1 MTPEEIELEQRRKLA
16 EALMARSQER
26 LPTGQMVG
34 RVFVGTNP
42 LQYLAQGLKGY
53 AARKDIESVGQ
64 ERKALGE
71 KQNQAL
77 IEGLRGFQQK
87 MTGAP
92 EKVMPYQAPSFD
104 DADAATM
111 QGNQTV
117 TPAVPADPRAAY
129 AGLIGSGVPML
140 QQMGVQGMGQ
150 LPQIEA
156 QKSERADARAFQ
168 SAEAEKNRLARI
180 DQLNMQHQ
188 LRMDQLA
195 AQNASKEQMLQAQQ
209 QHQMALKQMGASI
222 AAGMRQPPAPA
233 LTTIQDPKD
242 PTKSITVDARTYN
255 PATGAGVIGIAPPK
269 QAEKAPPGYRLSADG
284 RSMEVIPGGP
294 ADRKATEQLAGK
306 ETVDSVVLSLRNAYD
321 ALDKGGGINSTA
333 KGPLENLSAYT
344 SRSAVG
350 QAVGGAFGAKNQ
362 KERDA
367 IAQARP
373 LLLQAIMKATGMSA
387 KQMDSNA
394 ELKLYLATATDPT
407 LSLEANKEALDR
419 IEALYGSGG
428 AKAPAPPADIAA
440 KIQAEIERRA
450 RGGK

>member
-26 LPTGQMVG
+26 MPTGQMVG
-34 RVFVGTNP
+34 RVYVGTNP

-87 MTGAP
+87 MTGTP
-92 EKVMPYQAPSFD
+92 EKSQQIMGDMGEIDQSMAGMGPVNNF
-104 DADAATM
+104 
-111 QGNQTV
+111 

-156 QKSERADARAFQ
+156 QKAERADARAFQ

-222 AAGMRQPPAPA
+222 AAGMRQPRAPVAVMGPDGKPIYVSPEEAIGKSPASKTGENK
-233 LTTIQDPKD
+233 L
-242 PTKSITVDARTYN
+242 
-255 PATGAGVIGIAPPK
+255 PATALK
-269 QAEKAPPGYRLSADG
+269 MQQEE
-284 RSMEVIPGGP
+284 M
-294 ADRKATEQLAGK
+294 
-306 ETVDSVVLSLRNAYD
+306 D
-321 ALDKGGGINSTA
+321 A
-333 KGPLENLSAYT
+333 
-344 SRSAVG
+344 
-350 QAVGGAFGAKNQ
+350 
-362 KERDA
+362 
-367 IAQARP
+367 
-373 LLLQAIMKATGMSA
+373 
-387 KQMDSNA
+387 
-394 ELKLYLATATDPT
+394 LATAGGVIADTAALQQQIEKGDLKLGPVQNLASKGKNALGMSDPNSQNFAAFKSGIEKLRNDSLRLNKGVQTEGDAIRAMDELMSNITDPKVVARQ
-407 LSLEANKEALDR
+407 LAR
-419 IEALYGSGG
+419 INEINQRAMNLRKMNIESIRNNFGVEPMDFTPYEKQPAATGTPKAGG
-428 AKAPAPPADIAA
+428 F
-440 KIQAEIERRA
+440 KIL
-450 RGGK
+450 GVK

>member
-26 LPTGQMVG
+26 MPTGQMVG
-34 RVFVGTNP
+34 RVYVGTNP

-53 AARKDIESVGQ
+53 AARKDIEGVGQ

-71 KQNQAL
+71 KQNAAL

-87 MTGAP
+87 MAGTP
-92 EKVMPYQAPSFD
+92 EKVAPYQAPSFD

-129 AGLIGSGVPML
+129 AGLIGSQVPML

-156 QKSERADARAFQ
+156 QKADRADARAFQ
-168 SAEAEKNRLARI
+168 SAEAEKNRLARV

-222 AAGMRQPPAPA
+222 AAGMRQPRAPVAVMGPDGKPVYVSPEEAIGKSPASKTGENKLPTTA
-233 LTTIQDPKD
+233 LKMQNEELDALSTAGGVIADTAALQKQIETGALKLGPVQNLASKGKNAVGMSDPNSQNFAAFKSGLEKLRNDSLRLNKGVQTEGDAVRAMDELMSNINDPKVVARQLARINEINQRAMNLRKMNIEAIRNNFGVD
-242 PTKSITVDARTYN
+242 PMDFTQYERQPA
-255 PATGAGVIGIAPPK
+255 ATGAP
-269 QAEKAPPGYRLSADG
+269 Q
-284 RSMEVIPGGP
+284 
-294 ADRKATEQLAGK
+294 
-306 ETVDSVVLSLRNAYD
+306 
-321 ALDKGGGINSTA
+321 
-333 KGPLENLSAYT
+333 
-344 SRSAVG
+344 
-350 QAVGGAFGAKNQ
+350 
-362 KERDA
+362 
-367 IAQARP
+367 
-373 LLLQAIMKATGMSA
+373 
-387 KQMDSNA
+387 
-394 ELKLYLATATDPT
+394 
-407 LSLEANKEALDR
+407 
-419 IEALYGSGG
+419 SGG
-428 AKAPAPPADIAA
+428 F
-440 KIQAEIERRA
+440 KIL
-450 RGGK
+450 GVK

>member
-26 LPTGQMVG
+26 LPNGQMVG

-71 KQNQAL
+71 RQNQAL

-87 MTGAP
+87 MTGTP
-92 EKVMPYQAPSFD
+92 EKVTPYQAPSFD

-140 QQMGVQGMGQ
+140 QQMGVQGIGQ

-156 QKSERADARAFQ
+156 QKIERDENRKFRADEAERSRAARA
-168 SAEAEKNRLARI
+168 
-180 DQLNMQHQ
+180 DQLILQHQ
-188 LRMDQLA
+188 QRMDYLDS
-195 AQNASKEQMLQAQQ
+195 QNASQQERDKERQRHEIEMKKLV
-209 QHQMALKQMGASI
+209 GAI
-222 AAGMRQPPAPA
+222 TAGLRQPPAPS

-333 KGPLENLSAYT
+333 KGPLENLSAYS

-350 QAVGGAFGAKNQ
+350 QAVGGAFGSRNQ

-407 LSLEANKEALDR
+407 LSLQANKEALDR

-428 AKAPAPPADIAA
+428 AKAPAAPADIEAA
-440 KIQAEIERRA
+440 VKAEIERRA

>member
-34 RVFVGTNP
+34 RVYVGTNP

-77 IEGLRGFQQK
+77 VEGLRGFQQK

-156 QKSERADARAFQ
+156 QKAERADARAFQ

-195 AQNASKEQMLQAQQ
+195 AQNASREEMMRAQQ
-209 QHQMALKQMGASI
+209 QHQLALKSLIASVGKSASQPYFQPVQTAQGVMAFNARTGKVEPVALPGGVPVIGAAADPALQASI
-222 AAGMRQPPAPA
+222 AGAKAGAQVE
-233 LTTIQDPKD
+233 
-242 PTKSITVDARTYN
+242 S
-255 PATGAGVIGIAPPK
+255 
-269 QAEKAPPGYRLSADG
+269 KA
-284 RSMEVIPGGP
+284 
-294 ADRKATEQLAGK
+294 KATAKVEAPQVISQGK
-306 ETVDSVVLSLRNAYD
+306 EAMKLVDELLA
-321 ALDKGGGINSTA
+321 APGFK
-333 KGPLENLSAYT
+333 
-344 SRSAVG
+344 
-350 QAVGGAFGAKNQ
+350 QAVGGSRVFQIQKIPGTDAKDFDIRLDQLKGKQFLQAFETLKGGGQITEMEGKKAT
-362 KERDA
+362 DA
-367 IAQARP
+367 IAR
-373 LLLQAIMKATGMSA
+373 
-387 KQMDSNA
+387 MDAAGSEA
-394 ELKLYLATATDPT
+394 EFIK
-407 LSLEANKEALDR
+407 
-419 IEALYGSGG
+419 
-428 AKAPAPPADIAA
+428 AA
-440 KIQAEIERRA
+440 KDFKEVIRVGVERAEKA
-450 RGGK
+450 QGGTPEAAGGFKILGVK